1 MRLLDQ
7 LISLLG
13 AILILAA
20 YLSLQRGWIRREDR
34 GFNAVNLVGS
44 VLLTYSA
51 VKNWNVGFIVL
62 EGSWALLSIP
72 GTLKPRRVPRK

>member
-1 MRLLDQ
+1 MRLFDQ
-7 LISLLG
+7 LISLAG

-20 YLSLQRGWIRREDR
+20 YLSLQRGWMRREDR
-34 GFNAVNLVGS
+34 VFNAVNLVGS

-72 GTLKPRRVPRK
+72 GTIKPRRAQ

>member
-7 LISLLG
+7 LVSLVG

-20 YLSLQRGWIRREDR
+20 YLSLQRGWMRREDR
-34 GFNAVNLVGS
+34 RFNAINLVGS
-44 VLLTYSA
+44 ILLTYSA
-51 VKNWNVGFIVL
+51 VKNWNVGFMVL

-72 GTLKPRRVPRK
+72 GTLRRPQAT